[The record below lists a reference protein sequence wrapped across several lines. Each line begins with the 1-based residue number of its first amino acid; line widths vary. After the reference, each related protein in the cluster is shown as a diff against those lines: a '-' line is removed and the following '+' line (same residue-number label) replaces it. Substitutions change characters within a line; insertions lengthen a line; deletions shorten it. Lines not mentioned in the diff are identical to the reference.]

1 MSCILSQGL
10 FFSLCLFIFACQDK
24 NTVKPH
30 QPYDAALS
38 FTLYPIVFDQMAVL
52 PLKVKDNEEG
62 LLAIDIYSGDTLWS
76 YKHKQCKYLYYNL
89 RPTLTSEALVIPFNN
104 GLLCVDRES
113 FRVDFFPLRKEG
125 FIQSQLVS
133 YEEKVIGVQALK
145 DRRRYEVFSF
155 DTKSKK
161 FSTLQSFE
169 TDTARRLLMRTPQIF
184 NPPGSKSPTFAA
196 PIVDFMSKGTTFS
209 YFMFWTEDGKVD
221 SIPAVAPNTKG
232 VGPTRMPL
240 IKDSLT
246 LWLANSEWIAI
257 DVNRMKEVWRKPMA
271 SKMLT
276 SQPLLYGD
284 TLFSAMENMR
294 LYALHVQTGDTLWT
308 QEIAGTPSRV
318 YARDSTLHL
327 IGGSDG
333 KYYRFLRSTGQSIPI
348 SKNDVFFART
358 FYTDNYIT
366 IVKFKNQ
373 WHIGP
378 SIESIL
384 DIH

>member
-1 MSCILSQGL
+1 MSRFLSHGL
-10 FFSLCLFIFACQDK
+10 FFSFCLFIFACQDK
-24 NTVKPH
+24 NTLKPH

-52 PLKVKDNEEG
+52 PLKVKENKEG
-62 LLAIDIYSGDTLWS
+62 LFGIDIYSGDTLWS
-76 YKHKQCKYLYYNL
+76 YKHKQCKDLYYNL
-89 RPTLTSEALVIPFNN
+89 KPTLTSEALVIPFNN

-113 FRVDFFPLRKEG
+113 FRVDFFPLIKEG

-133 YEEKVIGVQALK
+133 DEEKVIGVQALK

-155 DTKSKK
+155 NIKSKE
-161 FSTLQSFE
+161 FASLQSFE
-169 TDTARRLLMRTPQIF
+169 TDTARRLLMRTPQIY
-184 NPPGSKSPTFAA
+184 NPPGSKSTTFAA
-196 PIVDFMSKGTTFS
+196 PIVDFMPKDTTFS
-209 YFMFWTEDGKVD
+209 YFLFWTEDGTLD

-240 IKDSLT
+240 IKNSLS
-246 LWLANSEWIAI
+246 LWLADSKWIAI
-257 DVNRMKEVWRKPMA
+257 DINRKKEVWRRPMA
-271 SKMLT
+271 AKMLT

-284 TLFSAMENMR
+284 TLYSAMENMR

-308 QEIAGTPSRV
+308 QKIAGTPSRV

-333 KYYRFLRSTGQSIPI
+333 KYYRFLRSTGQPIPI
-348 SKNDVFFART
+348 SKNDAFFART
-358 FYTDNYIT
+358 FYTDNDIT

-384 DIH
+384 DMH